1 MYVSFW
7 SKIPSLRMSG
17 LAGVQRPR
25 CRSLLLGDWISW
37 QWRITWYSG
46 IMGKSF
52 NECENHIKSHF
63 FADFM
68 GDSNNP
74 ERLMVI
80 PFRWWRFALSMAER
94 RWGVQRLGLRR
105 FVALH
110 GTCAAFGFG
119 WKPSS
124 SWAGQGNLNGVHF
137 KHMIY
142 SLLISHRY
150 WKSLN

>member
-80 PFRWWRFALSMAER
+80 PFRW
-94 RWGVQRLGLRR
+94 
-105 FVALH
+105 
-110 GTCAAFGFG
+110 
-119 WKPSS
+119 
-124 SWAGQGNLNGVHF
+124 
-137 KHMIY
+137 
-142 SLLISHRY
+142 
-150 WKSLN
+150 